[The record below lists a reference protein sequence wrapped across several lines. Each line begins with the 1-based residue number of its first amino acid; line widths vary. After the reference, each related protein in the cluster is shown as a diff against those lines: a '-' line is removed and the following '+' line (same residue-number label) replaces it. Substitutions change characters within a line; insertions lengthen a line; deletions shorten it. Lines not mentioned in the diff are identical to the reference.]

1 METMK
6 TIYISLLVILTL
18 SSCTQAPP
26 TPAEKQAAQEQAKK
40 SGKGGDIRLKETGW
54 AP

>member
-1 METMK
+1 MK
-6 TIYISLLVILTL
+6 TVYITLLVTL
-18 SSCTQAPP
+18 GLSACTPTPP

-40 SGKGGDIRLKETGW
+40 ASKDNYSQHHTGW

>member
-1 METMK
+1 M
-6 TIYISLLVILTL
+6 IFIALLVAVTL

-40 SGKGGDIRLKETGW
+40 QGKGGDIRLKETGW
-54 AP
+54 